1 MGQGKLLTML
11 EVKDE
16 LQGKFKG
23 ELEQRQ
29 RMIQRQ
35 IRLKEIIQEHEERV
49 RVSVQSIASL

>member
-1 MGQGKLLTML
+1 ML

-49 RVSVQSIASL
+49 RVSVESIALL